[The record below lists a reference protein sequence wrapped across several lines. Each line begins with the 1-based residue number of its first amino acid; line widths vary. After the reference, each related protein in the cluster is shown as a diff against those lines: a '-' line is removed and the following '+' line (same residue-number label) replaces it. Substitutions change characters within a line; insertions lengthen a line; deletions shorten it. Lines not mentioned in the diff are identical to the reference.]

1 MSDRNIR
8 VRGSAKVSAAP
19 DWVVIFF
26 DIESRQYSYAECMAQ
41 LNQQTENL
49 RSELQKVGL
58 EKESLKTTQFNIS
71 TNFEWLKDKHVFRGY
86 KAKHDLNVEF
96 PFNKEYLN
104 QVLYVLGRTESE
116 ASFSILFKVKD
127 PEPFRQ
133 QALAEAVQ
141 NCRQKAEVL
150 ADAAG
155 VKLGVLQHIDYSW
168 SELRFEHRMDVC
180 ESDYSMEASAPA
192 YDIEPEDVD
201 ISDSVT
207 AIWAII

>member
-1 MSDRNIR
+1 MGDRNIK
-8 VRGSAKVSAAP
+8 VRGSARVSAAP

-26 DIESRQYSYAECMAQ
+26 DIESRQYSYFECMTE
-41 LNQQTENL
+41 LNLRTAHL

-58 EKESLKTTQFNIS
+58 EKESLKTTQFKIT
-71 TNFEWLKDKHVFRGY
+71 TNFERTKDKNVFRGY
-86 KAKHDLNVEF
+86 RAKHDLNVEF
-96 PFNKEYLN
+96 PFDKEYLN
-104 QVLYVLGRTESE
+104 RVLNVLGRTESE
-116 ASFSILFKVKD
+116 TSFRVLFKVKD

-133 QALAEAVQ
+133 QALAEAVK

-155 VKLGVLQHIDYSW
+155 VKLGELQHIDYSW
-168 SELRFEHRMDVC
+168 SELRFEHRMDIC
-180 ESDYSMEASAPA
+180 RSDYLLSSPAPA

-207 AIWAII
+207 VIWSIK